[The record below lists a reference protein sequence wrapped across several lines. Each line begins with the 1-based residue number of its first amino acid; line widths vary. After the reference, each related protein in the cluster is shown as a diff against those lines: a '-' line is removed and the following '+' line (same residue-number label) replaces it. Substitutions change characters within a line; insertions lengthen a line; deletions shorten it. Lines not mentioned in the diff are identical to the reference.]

1 MILFSTHFTREK
13 RFKSEFYDFSSSG
26 LFEKFKLWI
35 EVNSPKSKEIPN
47 RETFPTIINSVGVKI
62 QEISRQGAK
71 GIKMANFIEY
81 HSSTLPKEP
90 IFI

>member
-1 MILFSTHFTREK
+1 M
-13 RFKSEFYDFSSSG
+13 
-26 LFEKFKLWI
+26 
-35 EVNSPKSKEIPN
+35 
-47 RETFPTIINSVGVKI
+47 NSVGVKI